1 MGSQPWNSELFGFW
15 SPDEARMLTMQEQD
29 FYRNDWFGLRTLDAR
44 GDLHMTKVLNVKHSG
59 WLDRPDI
66 FAEYLEP
73 ILV

>member
-1 MGSQPWNSELFGFW
+1 
-15 SPDEARMLTMQEQD
+15 MLTMQEQD